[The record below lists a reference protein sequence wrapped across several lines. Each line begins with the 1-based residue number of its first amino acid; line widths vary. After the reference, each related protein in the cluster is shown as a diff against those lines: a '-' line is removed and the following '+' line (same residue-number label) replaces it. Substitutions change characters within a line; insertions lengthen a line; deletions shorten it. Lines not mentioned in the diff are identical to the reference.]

1 MRVVNQLKNEQRI
14 KQQNFTSVN
23 LIQVVKEAPDFKGLD
38 LPQIQAKFE
47 AKIMNVKLGIPY
59 FLASCLQKIG
69 IVFKGK
75 LVSCLENP
83 NYLAWTETY
92 ANLAKN
98 DARWLKYKTSLSESL
113 TPRPLD
119 ETCHSFYVATQA
131 QAFQMYKLLK
141 SLSPEADAALKEA
154 FDRIVTRDHLLHPD
168 NILRDRMIVTAGQ
181 KIASIETREI
191 AKMANGQ
198 PIPHFRIKDLSELP
212 EVFKQIDY

>member
-1 MRVVNQLKNEQRI
+1 MQITNRLNNNQRI

-23 LIQVVKEAPDFKGLD
+23 LIQVAKEAPDFKGLD
-38 LPQIQAKFE
+38 LPQIQAKFD
-47 AKIMNVKLGIPY
+47 AKIMHVQSGIPY

-69 IVFKGK
+69 IVFKRD

-83 NYLAWTETY
+83 NYLAWTEAY
-92 ANLAKN
+92 ASLAKN
-98 DARWLKYKTSLSESL
+98 DTRWLKYKTSLSDAL

-119 ETCHSFYVATQA
+119 QTCHSFYVATQA
-131 QAFQMYKLLK
+131 QAFQMYQLLK
-141 SLSPEADAALKEA
+141 SLSPKADAALKEA
-154 FDRIVTRDHLLHPD
+154 FDRLVTRDHLLHPD

-191 AKMANGQ
+191 AEIANGR
-198 PIPHFRIKDLSELP
+198 PIPQFRIKDLSELS